1 MEKVSVI
8 VLSYNRPH
16 NIEKLVS
23 KLLKFSEIDEIIVL
37 YGHKDYMNTINNKK
51 VIGVNNCEENDK
63 LYLLRRYD
71 SNNYKM
77 IKNDCILLL
86 DDDLIPSHNLLKKM
100 IEKYKNNKTGLYG
113 PQRRYCGNNYE
124 DTTNMK
130 NLFFYLFIS
139 SIGLLS
145 SSITLLYF
153 YRNFYTKLFLTIS
166 VIYTIV
172 MLSLWLS
179 VKEHNTIIPGL
190 SIVNKDVLDET
201 WKEMNNNEYKEI
213 VKEIIDNKGN
223 GEDLFFNFVYR
234 KLYGNPIYVDG
245 KYEDLDV
252 SNGFS
257 TTNSNEHM
265 KYRQNFCSRL
275 QKFK

>member
-1 MEKVSVI
+1 
-8 VLSYNRPH
+8 
-16 NIEKLVS
+16 
-23 KLLKFSEIDEIIVL
+23 
-37 YGHKDYMNTINNKK
+37 KDYMNTINNKK